1 MWILEPGKITDSL
14 DFLGTRKTCL
24 YLLKGGKAMIIGG
37 GMSYIA
43 PSLERQFSGMD
54 FDLSRIKYLVIPHS
68 HFDHCGAVPYLKR
81 KFPWVQIVTSE
92 YCQQVFSKGKALDFI
107 ATINKEMIEKL
118 GLENE
123 YERLN
128 LQLDGIQVDRVAAE
142 GDIINLGDGIE
153 TRFIEALGHTKC
165 SMAIYVPKLKAMFP
179 SDSAPFPIDNGNEL
193 SYPSAQYDFSLYME
207 SLRKLA
213 AYEVE
218 ICAFAHHGVFIA
230 DQAKSILQQGLEQT
244 EKFKNYIMEQYQK
257 TGNLDKIAQNLAA
270 EAAEKNKIPFLSLEF
285 QTTIAKTVI
294 RRILG

>member
-1 MWILEPGKITDSL
+1 MWIREPGKITDSL

-43 PSLERQFSGMD
+43 PSLERQFAGMD

-81 KFPWVQIVTSE
+81 KFPWVQIVASE
-92 YCQQVFSKGKALDFI
+92 YCQQVFSKEKALDFI

-128 LQLDGIQVDRVAAE
+128 LQFDGIQVDQVAAE

-153 TRFIEALGHTKC
+153 AHFIEAPGHTRC
-165 SMAIYVPKLKAMFP
+165 SIALYIPALEAMFP
-179 SDSAPFPIDNGNEL
+179 SDSAPFPIDDGSEL

-218 ICAFAHHGVFIA
+218 ICAFDHHGVFIA

-244 EKFKNYIMEQYQK
+244 ERFKNYLMEQYQK
-257 TGNLDKIAQNLAA
+257 TGNLDKIAQTLAT